1 MPFSIHFFILE
12 VMMSILQ
19 SLFGNTRTKSLRD
32 DVQKRLYS
40 LGKQLFSGPSHLS
53 LLSRLL
59 YNTLSPLL
67 KTRSN
72 SLILLHSARR
82 ILS

>member
-53 LLSRLL
+53 LLYRL